1 MIDLYYS
8 YQFVVKDDGDY
19 SIHAADPD
27 VLVDWDA
34 IELIVRF
41 HLVFVQTESA
51 DLKALNECQ
60 IPKFHDFK
68 KVCIWKK

>member
-41 HLVFVQTESA
+41 HLVSV
-51 DLKALNECQ
+51 
-60 IPKFHDFK
+60 
-68 KVCIWKK
+68 